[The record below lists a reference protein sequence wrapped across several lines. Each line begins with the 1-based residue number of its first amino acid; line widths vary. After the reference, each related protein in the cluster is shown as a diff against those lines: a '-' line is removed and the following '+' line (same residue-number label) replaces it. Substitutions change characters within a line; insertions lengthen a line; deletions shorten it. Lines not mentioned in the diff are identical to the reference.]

1 MTHHVKTIEEGRC
14 CDMCTDPATVEI
26 GTGKYCGKHHDMVV
40 RSMEEVYIPKR
51 EPKRNRN
58 KKSSQFS

>member
-1 MTHHVKTIEEGRC
+1 
-14 CDMCTDPATVEI
+14 MCTDPATVEI

-51 EPKRNRN
+51 EPKRNRTFGGY
-58 KKSSQFS
+58 KSGQK